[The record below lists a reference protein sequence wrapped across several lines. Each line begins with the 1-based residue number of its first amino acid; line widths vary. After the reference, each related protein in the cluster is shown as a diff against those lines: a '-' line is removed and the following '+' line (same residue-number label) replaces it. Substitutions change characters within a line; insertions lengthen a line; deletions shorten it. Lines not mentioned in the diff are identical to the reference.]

1 MKTTQYQDFHYRVA
15 AVERENARWDA
26 YYEIHRPTGNGLEK
40 VGAYQVQ
47 TAYGFATQGFALDDA
62 ERNARADIEQGIVG
76 YYQ

>member
-1 MKTTQYQDFHYRVA
+1 MKTSQYQEFQYSVR

-26 YYEIHRPTGNGLEK
+26 FYEIHRPTNEGLEK

-47 TAYGFATQGFALDDA
+47 SAYGFATQGYALDDA
-62 ERNARADIEQGIVG
+62 ERNARADIEQGIV